1 MCKQILQTSIIRN
14 IWRTVRGTCM
24 LILGLKEFNES
35 NGVLLYTDT
44 VHYDAKGASDFTNMD

>member
-1 MCKQILQTSIIRN
+1 MWI
-14 IWRTVRGTCM
+14 TVRGTCM

-35 NGVLLYTDT
+35 NGVLLYIDT